1 MWQVGGRSV
10 FFGDLPANHRASRCA
25 LECCLEGFAALD
37 GVTVSAMPP
46 NHAPPPRSPCPA
58 LPRHGPVAT
67 PNASSQVE
75 TQKEQLYITIQLALP
90 LVPQAGAKM
99 LVTGGDYCVFICG
112 RQVIELQFVIPFV
125 EVVKTILGKCGQ
137 MCNLIFCR
145 IMPNFEPIN
154 T

>member
-1 MWQVGGRSV
+1 MAGRWPVGVLRGSSCK
-10 FFGDLPANHRASRCA
+10 HRASRCA
-25 LECCLEGFAALD
+25 LERCREGFGPLD

-46 NHAPPPRSPCPA
+46 H
-58 LPRHGPVAT
+58 PRHGPPPRLRT
-67 PNASSQVE
+67 TSASLAMPPPTHPPKSKSKKSQLH
-75 TQKEQLYITIQLALP
+75 TTIQLALP
-90 LVPQAGAKM
+90 FVPRAGAKI
-99 LVTGGDYCVFICG
+99 LVTDGDYCVFICG